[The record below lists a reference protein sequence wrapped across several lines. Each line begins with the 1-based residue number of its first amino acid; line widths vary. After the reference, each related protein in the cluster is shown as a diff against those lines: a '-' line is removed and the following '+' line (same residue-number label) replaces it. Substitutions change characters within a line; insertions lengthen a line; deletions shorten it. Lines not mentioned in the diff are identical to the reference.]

1 MWVPRIE
8 VAEGARVEIRRSR
21 KMGIYDTRLEED
33 LAKVEGGEE
42 VLAAREREL
51 TGAPSRTGA
60 ARRIQEED
68 RLMCLA
74 RAGEVKLGP
83 GKLPKNFWE
92 LPRPEDPKDSVRR
105 ALEEDRR

>member
-1 MWVPRIE
+1 
-8 VAEGARVEIRRSR
+8 
-21 KMGIYDTRLEED
+21 MGIYDTRLEEY

-51 TGAPSRTGA
+51 AASSQTGAT
-60 ARRIQEED
+60 RRMREKD
-68 RLMCLA
+68 RLMHLA
-74 RAGEVKLGP
+74 RAGEVKLGS

-92 LPRPEDPKDSVRR
+92 LPRPEDPEDSVRR